1 VSRLLSL
8 AFGIGAGEEVAL
20 SMLIKL
26 VRHGQSLANVG
37 ALNPAEVGEHTI
49 GLTPLGKDQPHQAGQ
64 CLGPAFLDNALA
76 YCSPFRRARETL
88 AGLLDGAGVSREK
101 VRVYEDPRLR
111 EVDHGYAD
119 VQAQEPLRRTHGWFY
134 YRFHGGESPADCYD
148 RTSGFLESL
157 MRQAE
162 RKRAERV
169 LIITHGLTIRC
180 FVMRFLHLTV
190 EQFDMMANP
199 ANCDVITL
207 GPKDLIEQPLFCSGK
222 WGVSGLRTREA
233 EGGLG

>member
-1 VSRLLSL
+1 M
-8 AFGIGAGEEVAL
+8 I
-20 SMLIKL
+20 IKL
-26 VRHGQSLANVG
+26 VRHGESLANIRAV
-37 ALNPAEVGEHTI
+37 NPAEVGEHTI
-49 GLTPLGKDQPHQAGQ
+49 ALTPLGHEQARGAGR
-64 CLGPAFLDNALA
+64 CLGSAYLDDALA

-88 AGLLDGAGVSREK
+88 AGLLQEAGVPREK

-119 VQAQEPLRRTHGWFY
+119 LKAQEALRRTHGSFY

-162 RKRAERV
+162 RKQAERV

-190 EQFDMMANP
+190 EQFDRMANP
-199 ANCDVITL
+199 ANCDIITL
-207 GPKDLIEQPLFCSGK
+207 GPKELVEESAFCSGK
-222 WGVSGLRTREA
+222 WGVSGLRLRDTEA
-233 EGGLG
+233 ASESP